1 MRRIVL
7 IAITGISFWTKAQT
21 QRFIYDVVYKKDAA
35 TDLLSKENFHLDI
48 DSKSTMYYQRDFFV
62 ADSLINNNIPF
73 PKGVKLNTSSIVYH
87 NIGDDHYDE
96 YDLMENTVLK
106 LQTQESQQWKLENE
120 SKKVKDLTLQKATTT
135 FGRRNWTA
143 WFAKEIPLQEGP
155 YVFHGLPGL
164 IIELY
169 DDKKNYKFELV
180 KSVKLEKIPNNQFI
194 GMAKQMS
201 VPVTWEKYKSTKLA
215 YYESPVNFI
224 KNAMSTS
231 NSDGQFFLNDG
242 TKVNHTNMR
251 EINERMKQAIKR
263 YNNPVNLDQKI
274 QYP

>member
-242 TKVNHTNMR
+242 TKVNPTNMR

-263 YNNPVNLDQKI
+263 YNNPINLDQKI